1 MLFVI
6 LCGMDVFEAVAE
18 PTRRAVLDLLAARE
32 RSAGELVAAF
42 PTLTQPAVSR
52 HLRILRESHLVDVRA
67 DGTRR
72 LYSLRPAAL
81 AELDRWLD
89 SYRRFWGARLDD
101 LESHLD
107 AKTRGGRDGAPG
119 RSPVRRGLGNHAAK
133 ASWGSPTVE
142 EEAT

>member
-1 MLFVI
+1 
-6 LCGMDVFEAVAE
+6 MDVFEAVAE
-18 PTRRAVLDLLAARE
+18 PTRRAVLDLLVRRE

-52 HLRILRESHLVDVRA
+52 HLRILRESQLVDVRA

-72 LYSLRPAAL
+72 MYSLKPAAL

-89 SYRRFWGARLDD
+89 SYRRFWEGRLDD

-107 AKTRGGRDGAPG
+107 SKTGRE
-119 RSPVRRGLGNHAAK
+119 RM
-133 ASWGSPTVE
+133 
-142 EEAT
+142 EEAK

>member
-1 MLFVI
+1 
-6 LCGMDVFEAVAE
+6 MDVFEAVAE
-18 PTRRAVLDLLAARE
+18 PTRRGVLDLLAQRE

-42 PTLTQPAVSR
+42 PALTQPAVSR

-107 AKTRGGRDGAPG
+107 S
-119 RSPVRRGLGNHAAK
+119 RSGHER
-133 ASWGSPTVE
+133 VE
-142 EEAT
+142 EAK